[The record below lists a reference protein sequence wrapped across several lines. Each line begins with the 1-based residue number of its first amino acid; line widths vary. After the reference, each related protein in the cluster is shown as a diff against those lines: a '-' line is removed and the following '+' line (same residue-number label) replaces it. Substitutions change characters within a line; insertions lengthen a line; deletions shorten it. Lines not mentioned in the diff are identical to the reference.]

1 MNAWLALAAALMA
14 SAPAFGQSITRGPVI
29 QNPDALTT
37 TATIEWWT
45 NVSGDSTVQYGT
57 TVALGSTV
65 NVPTAGSCEVGSA
78 GTCHIVP
85 LTGLSPGTRYFY
97 QLITNGVIVQAAS
110 SSIYFTTLKDP
121 TDTND
126 LFFTM
131 VGDFGAGSGSEQQVA
146 NLQDAAD
153 PPLLITV
160 GDNAY
165 QFGSQSDWDSNVL
178 PQYRNLL
185 RRATCFPIL
194 GNHDVNQTPSN
205 WSTSAEIKMF
215 LLPRNGTQAERYY
228 SFDSGDAHFTML
240 DANIPTDSTQ
250 RAWLDNDLATTTRKW
265 KFVFLH
271 QTPYSC
277 ASGLFSIGSD
287 LNVRNTWGPLFEK
300 YGVDIVFDGH
310 DHIYERSNYVDDF
323 LANGASGSDGLGT
336 YYVMTGGGGQTLD
349 GAASLSGGQPV
360 RNGNPCYWLASGC
373 SGGSGSFCSFSRFEY
388 VSVHVTNDT
397 TLQLQGIDN
406 NGSVFDSFTIIKSS
420 GPTATPTVTSVPAD
434 TPTLTPTVPVGPSD
448 TPTTTPTDTLSPVP
462 SATPT
467 NTPPPPTVIPTVTQT
482 PAGCTDLAPTNPCVP
497 GGGSKGTECN
507 FEWMTSSAPQFLNH
521 GIPLTKVYCTEGN
534 PFCDVDPDP
543 MNHSCTFH
551 VRLCINN
558 HDLRLPACTP
568 SDVATFEVIRP
579 KADSTDPI
587 DVANRGTLE
596 NQAGAGL
603 GGFGLSVPP
612 TPGGSAN
619 AALNLCS
626 DDLGI
631 VVPLAQRSGSFGPG
645 HRTLRVR
652 ATTPAGKR
660 DTDTLKLE
668 CRPAL

>member
-1 MNAWLALAAALMA
+1 MRLRTPRRVAVLTPSAIGLVLGITLIA
-14 SAPAFGQSITRGPVI
+14 SAPAFGQAITRGPFI

-37 TATIEWWT
+37 TATLEWWT
-45 NVSGDSTVQYGT
+45 DVSGDSTVQYGT
-57 TVALGSTV
+57 TMALGSTV
-65 NVPTAGSCEVGSA
+65 NVPTAGSCDVGSA

-97 QLITNGVIVQAAS
+97 QLITNGVIVQPVS

-131 VGDFGAGSGSEQQVA
+131 IGDFGAGSSSEQQIA

-165 QFGSQSDWDSNVL
+165 EFGSQSDWDSNVL

-185 RRATCFPIL
+185 KRATFFPIL
-194 GNHDVNQTPSN
+194 GNHDVNQTPST
-205 WSTSAEIKMF
+205 WASTAEIKMF
-215 LLPRNGTQAERYY
+215 LLPRNGAQVERYY

-287 LNVRNTWGPLFEK
+287 TSVRNNWGPLFEK
-300 YGVDIVFDGH
+300 YGVDVVFDGH
-310 DHIYERSNYVDDF
+310 DHIYERSKYVDDF
-323 LANGASGSDGLGT
+323 LVSGSSGSDGLGT

-349 GAASLSGGQPV
+349 GAAQISGGQPV
-360 RNGNPCYWLASGC
+360 RGSVCYWLANGC

-406 NGSVFDSFTIIKSS
+406 NGNIFDTFTITKNT
-420 GPTATPTVTSVPAD
+420 GPTATPTATPVPPD
-434 TPTLTPTVPVGPSD
+434 TPTS
-448 TPTTTPTDTLSPVP
+448 TPTDTVGPP
-462 SATPT
+462 PTATPT
-467 NTPPPPTVIPTVTQT
+467 NTPPPTSTATATPT
-482 PAGCTDLAPTNPCVP
+482 AADCTDQVPTNPCVP
-497 GGGSKGTECN
+497 GGGSAKTECAL
-507 FEWMTSSAPQFLNH
+507 EWRVPSAPQFLNH
-521 GIPLTKVYCTEGN
+521 SIPINKVYCTEGTSV
-534 PFCDVDPDP
+534 CDFDPDLT
-543 MNHSCTFH
+543 NHSCTFH

-558 HDLRLPACTP
+558 QDPRFPSCTP
-568 SDVATFEVIRP
+568 SNVATFEVVRP
-579 KADSTDPI
+579 KPVSTAPADI
-587 DVANRGTLE
+587 ANRTALQ
-596 NQAGAGL
+596 NQAGSGP
-603 GGFGLSVPP
+603 GGFGVSVPP
-612 TPGGSAN
+612 APGGSPN
-619 AALNLCS
+619 AMLNLCS
-626 DDLGI
+626 GDLPI
-631 VVPLAQRSGSFGPG
+631 VVPLKQRGGSFSAG
-645 HRTLRVR
+645 HTTLRVR
-652 ATTPAGKR
+652 ATTSAGKR